1 MDLLVVGS
9 GTMGRWFARSVAP
22 VVDRVAFADS
32 DRATAREA
40 AETLPDRVAADD
52 LHRVETLPTATVDA
66 GEGGYDAVCVAVPIS
81 VVPDAIAEYGP
92 RAERAVLDV
101 SGVME
106 PALDALRGAAPA
118 AERASLHPLF
128 APANEPGNCAAVVD
142 EAGPVVRAF
151 RDALAE
157 RGNHVFDTTAAEHD
171 RAMGTVQ
178 ARVHAAV
185 LAFGLAAEE
194 VPEEFHTPVS
204 EPLSALVENVTGG
217 NPAVYAEIQAAFDG
231 ADAVA
236 EAARRVADVAE
247 DREAFAD
254 LYAEAGAGPLGDI
267 APDGSD
273 SGTSI
278 DHEDGA

>member
-1 MDLLVVGS
+1 
-9 GTMGRWFARSVAP
+9 MGRWFARSVAP

-32 DRATAREA
+32 DRATARDA
-40 AETLPDRVAADD
+40 AETFPDRVAADD
-52 LHRVETLPTATVDA
+52 LGRAETSPPATVDA
-66 GEGGYDAVCVAVPIS
+66 GEGAGYDAVCVAVPIS
-81 VVPDAIAEYGP
+81 VVADAITEYGP

-106 PALDALRGAAPA
+106 PALDALRTAAPA

-157 RGNHVFDTTAAEHD
+157 RGNHVFDTTAGEHD

-204 EPLSALVENVTGG
+204 EPLAALVENVTGG
-217 NPAVYAEIQAAFDG
+217 NPSVYAEIQAAFDG

-236 EAARRVADVAE
+236 AAGRRVADAAE

-254 LYAEAGAGPLGDI
+254 LYAEAGAGPVGGI
-267 APDGSD
+267 AADGAD
-273 SGTSI
+273 SGTVT
-278 DHEDGA
+278 DHEDDT